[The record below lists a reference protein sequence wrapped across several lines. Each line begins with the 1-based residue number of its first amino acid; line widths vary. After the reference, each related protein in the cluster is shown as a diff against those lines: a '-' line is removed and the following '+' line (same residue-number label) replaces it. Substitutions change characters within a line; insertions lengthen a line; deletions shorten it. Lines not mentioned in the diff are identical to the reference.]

1 MKFLKNPFIAVLLTV
16 LIVLGSTAISINTK
30 LNNKC
35 ENIIDK
41 FYEGGIQQ
49 GFVFDSTYG
58 NLCSMY
64 ELADEIVLVADN
76 YGVDT
81 RELSSNIN
89 TLKEALNFKN
99 DDMSEIYSDYSEFY
113 ASLRAVEMELSN
125 IQLSQ
130 RHMEY
135 MNSASEQIS
144 YLKSCVDNSNYN
156 ESVRTFYKKFDR
168 FPVNAFAD
176 FFNIDYPEYF
186 A

>member
-1 MKFLKNPFIAVLLTV
+1 MKFLKKPFVAVLLTIATV
-16 LIVLGSTAISINTK
+16 LCSTAISINIK

-35 ENIIDK
+35 ESIIDE
-41 FYEGGIQQ
+41 FYEGGIAQ
-49 GFVFDSTYG
+49 GVVFDSTYG

-64 ELADEIVLVADN
+64 ELAEEIVLVADN

-81 RELSSNIN
+81 RELSSSIS
-89 TLKEALNFKN
+89 TLKEALNYKN
-99 DDMSEIYSDYSEFY
+99 SDMSEIYSDYSDFY
-113 ASLRAVEMELSN
+113 SSLRAVEIELSN

-135 MNSASEQIS
+135 MNSASGQIS

-156 ESVRTFYKKFDR
+156 ESLRTFYKKFDR
-168 FPVNAFAD
+168 FPVNVFAD
-176 FFNIDYPEYF
+176 IFNIDYPEYF

>member
-1 MKFLKNPFIAVLLTV
+1 MKFLKKPFAAVLLSII
-16 LIVLGSTAISINTK
+16 IVLCSTVISINVK

-35 ENIIDK
+35 ESLIDK
-41 FYEGGIQQ
+41 FYEGGIEQ
-49 GFVFDSTYG
+49 GFVVDSIYG
-58 NLCSMY
+58 NLCRMY
-64 ELADEIVLVADN
+64 ELAEEIVLVADN

-89 TLKEALNFKN
+89 ALKETINYKN
-99 DDMSEIYSDYSEFY
+99 HDMSEIYSNYSDFY
-113 ASLRAVEMELSN
+113 SSLRAVEIELSN

-144 YLKSCVDNSNYN
+144 YLKSCVDDSNYN

-168 FPVNAFAD
+168 FPVNIFAD
-176 FFNIDYPEYF
+176 LFNIEYPEYF

>member
-1 MKFLKNPFIAVLLTV
+1 MKFLKKPFVAVLLTV
-16 LIVLGSTAISINTK
+16 LIVLCSTAISINTK

-35 ENIIDK
+35 ESIIDV
-41 FYEGGIQQ
+41 FYEGGMQQ
-49 GFVFDSTYG
+49 GFIVDSTYG
-58 NLCSMY
+58 NLCNMY
-64 ELADEIVLVADN
+64 ELAAEIVLVADN

-81 RELSSNIN
+81 WELSSSIN
-89 TLKEALNFKN
+89 ALKEALNFKN

-113 ASLRAVEMELSN
+113 SSLRTVEMELSN

-135 MNSASEQIS
+135 MNSASEQLS

-156 ESVRTFYKKFDR
+156 ESVRTFYKKFGR

-176 FFNIDYPEYF
+176 IFSIDYPEYF